1 MRVTCVAVS
10 SLALPMKSGESMRR
24 LRRRPVLRMAINP
37 LLIVAPARDALPFA

>member
-24 LRRRPVLRMAINP
+24 LRRRPVLRMAI
-37 LLIVAPARDALPFA
+37 DPFWSRPRGRRSEFA